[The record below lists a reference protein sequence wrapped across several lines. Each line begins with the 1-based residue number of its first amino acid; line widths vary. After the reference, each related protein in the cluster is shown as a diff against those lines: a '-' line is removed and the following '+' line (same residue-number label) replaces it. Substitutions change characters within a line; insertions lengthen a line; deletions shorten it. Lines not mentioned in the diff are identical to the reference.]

1 MSLLSPRAPFEQ
13 GGGTMAKKRVA
24 FLTTG
29 QSPRTDVVPEM
40 VEEIKKPIE
49 VIEAGMLD
57 DLSPAEILSLRPAPG
72 APVIVSRLRDGSEV
86 LMDQREVSARLQP
99 LIDAN
104 EGADVLVLLCTGS
117 FPSLTARSALIKAG
131 PVVDDQVRALGR
143 FGQRI
148 GVMVPGAAQV
158 RHYHDAASG
167 KMIAA
172 HASPYGRPRWR
183 EAVEEL
189 ADADVIVMHCMGYDR
204 AMREQ
209 VAALSGKPT
218 LLSRSLVASAVAELL

>member
-1 MSLLSPRAPFEQ
+1 
-13 GGGTMAKKRVA
+13 MAQKRVA

-57 DLSPAEILSLRPAPG
+57 DLSPAEIVGLRPAAG

-86 LMDQREVSARLQP
+86 VMDHREVSARLQP

-117 FPSLTARSALIKAG
+117 FPTLSARSALVKAG
-131 PVVDDQVRALGR
+131 PVVDDQIATLGR
-143 FGQRI
+143 SGQRI

-167 KMIAA
+167 KVIAA

-183 EAVEEL
+183 EAVREL

-204 AMREQ
+204 ATREH
-209 VAALSGKPT
+209 VAGLSGKPT

>member
-1 MSLLSPRAPFEQ
+1 
-13 GGGTMAKKRVA
+13 MARRRVA

-29 QSPRTDVVPEM
+29 QSPRTDLVPEM
-40 VEEIKKPIE
+40 VEELGRAIE

-57 DLSPAEILSLRPAPG
+57 DLSPAEIDALRPAAG

-86 LMDQREVSARLQP
+86 VMDHRKVAARLQP
-99 LIDAN
+99 LIDAH
-104 EGADVLVLLCTGS
+104 EDADILVLLCTGS
-117 FPSLTARSALIKAG
+117 FPSLSARSPLVKAG
-131 PVVDDQVRALGR
+131 SVVDDQVAALGR

-158 RHYHDAASG
+158 RHYQDKASG
-167 KMIAA
+167 KTIAA
-172 HASPYGRPRWR
+172 YASPYGRPRWR
-183 EAVEEL
+183 EAVDEL
-189 ADADVIVMHCMGYDR
+189 FDADVIVMHCMGYDR
-204 AMREQ
+204 AMREH

>member
-1 MSLLSPRAPFEQ
+1 
-13 GGGTMAKKRVA
+13 MARRRVA

-29 QSPRTDVVPEM
+29 QSPRTDLVPEM
-40 VEEIKKPIE
+40 VEEIGRAIE

-57 DLSPAEILSLRPAPG
+57 DLSPAEIDALRPAAG

-86 LMDQREVSARLQP
+86 VMDHRKVEARLQP
-99 LIDAN
+99 LIDAH
-104 EGADVLVLLCTGS
+104 EDADILVLLCTGS
-117 FPSLTARSALIKAG
+117 FPSLSARSPLVKAG
-131 PVVDDQVRALGR
+131 PVVDDQVAALGR

-158 RHYHDAASG
+158 RHYQDKASG
-167 KMIAA
+167 KTIAA
-172 HASPYGRPRWR
+172 YASPYGRPRWR
-183 EAVEEL
+183 EAVDEL
-189 ADADVIVMHCMGYDR
+189 FDADVIVMHCMGYDR
-204 AMREQ
+204 AMREH

>member
-1 MSLLSPRAPFEQ
+1 
-13 GGGTMAKKRVA
+13 MARRRVA

-29 QSPRTDVVPEM
+29 QSPRTDLVPEM
-40 VEEIKKPIE
+40 VEEIGRAIE

-57 DLSPAEILSLRPAPG
+57 DLSPAEIDALRPAAG

-86 LMDQREVSARLQP
+86 VMDHRKVAARLQP
-99 LIDAN
+99 LIDAH
-104 EGADVLVLLCTGS
+104 EDADILVLLCTGS
-117 FPSLTARSALIKAG
+117 FPSLSARSPLVRAG
-131 PVVDDQVRALGR
+131 SVVDDQVAALGR

-158 RHYHDAASG
+158 RHYHDKASG
-167 KMIAA
+167 KTIAA
-172 HASPYGRPRWR
+172 YASPYGRPRWR
-183 EAVEEL
+183 EAVDEL
-189 ADADVIVMHCMGYDR
+189 FDADVIVMHCMGYDR
-204 AMREQ
+204 AMREH

>member
-1 MSLLSPRAPFEQ
+1 M
-13 GGGTMAKKRVA
+13 
-24 FLTTG
+24 
-29 QSPRTDVVPEM
+29 
-40 VEEIKKPIE
+40 
-49 VIEAGMLD
+49 
-57 DLSPAEILSLRPAPG
+57 
-72 APVIVSRLRDGSEV
+72 
-86 LMDQREVSARLQP
+86 
-99 LIDAN
+99 
-104 EGADVLVLLCTGS
+104 
-117 FPSLTARSALIKAG
+117 
-131 PVVDDQVRALGR
+131 VRALGR

-183 EAVEEL
+183 EAVAEL
-189 ADADVIVMHCMGYDR
+189 SDADVIVMHCMGYDR

>member
-1 MSLLSPRAPFEQ
+1 
-13 GGGTMAKKRVA
+13 MARRRVA

-29 QSPRTDVVPEM
+29 QSPRTDLVPEM
-40 VEEIKKPIE
+40 VEELGRAIE

-57 DLSPAEILSLRPAPG
+57 DLSPAEIDALRPAAG

-86 LMDQREVSARLQP
+86 VMDHRKVAARLQP
-99 LIDAN
+99 LIDAH
-104 EGADVLVLLCTGS
+104 EGADILVLLCTGS
-117 FPSLTARSALIKAG
+117 FPSLSARSPLVKVG
-131 PVVDDQVRALGR
+131 PVVDDQVAALGR

-158 RHYHDAASG
+158 RHYQDKASG
-167 KMIAA
+167 KTIAA
-172 HASPYGRPRWR
+172 YASPYGRPRWR
-183 EAVEEL
+183 EAVDEL
-189 ADADVIVMHCMGYDR
+189 FDADVIVMHCMGYDR
-204 AMREQ
+204 AMREH